1 MAGTVHIELAQFS
14 EMFSNLD
21 AVFKQFKKDTLHIV
35 RKIIWPKLLL
45 SLYLYLDIYGLVCFV
60 FYVNWKIL
68 QNFQETLYD
77 HVSPKQANDLLWF
90 FFFYQEHRICKSFEL
105 HSFFFSLQ

>member
-35 RKIIWPKLLL
+35 RKII
-45 SLYLYLDIYGLVCFV
+45 
-60 FYVNWKIL
+60 
-68 QNFQETLYD
+68 
-77 HVSPKQANDLLWF
+77 
-90 FFFYQEHRICKSFEL
+90 
-105 HSFFFSLQ
+105 